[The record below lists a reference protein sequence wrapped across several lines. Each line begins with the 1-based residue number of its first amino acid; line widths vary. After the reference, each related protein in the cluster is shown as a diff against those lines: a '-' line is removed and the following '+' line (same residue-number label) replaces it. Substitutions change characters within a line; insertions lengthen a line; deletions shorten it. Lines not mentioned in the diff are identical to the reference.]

1 MDIAVTFEE
10 AVTKS
15 RSFWVQFATA
25 HPDLDEA
32 SVPKS
37 KMEAASWAA
46 CQRVLC
52 FDIDGYDLFGQ
63 EFNIFLSN
71 RNQESTKEYCCRK
84 SGGWHG
90 CAAKYCRI
98 RRVGLRSFF
107 LGLCIRL
114 HPNQQQDHIQV
125 HYFGT

>member
-1 MDIAVTFEE
+1 M
-10 AVTKS
+10 
-15 RSFWVQFATA
+15 
-25 HPDLDEA
+25 
-32 SVPKS
+32 PKS

-63 EFNIFLSN
+63 EFFSQIEIKKALRNIVAEKVEAGMVALQSIVAF
-71 RNQESTKEYCCRK
+71 
-84 SGGWHG
+84 
-90 CAAKYCRI
+90 
-98 RRVGLRSFF
+98 VGLDWRFFF